1 MNNRS
6 SLATLTLAALLTIG
20 TQVSADPAAQQQIER
35 LQRQV
40 DALQTR
46 LQALEQRFDAGV
58 PLNKA
63 LQVEPQ
69 PGGWRNAANWAL
81 LAVGMTQA
89 EVVRILGEP
98 DNQRTIKKFEHWDY
112 GDGKTRLY
120 LNRLKSWEIPSQAR
134 NLDLFTLCETRH
146 GDPGRRC
153 VMHAVQTS
161 SQTAGNHAASAD
173 ARKRR
178 RHERDN
184 HG

>member
-69 PGGWRNAANWAL
+69 PGGWRNAANLAL

-134 NLDLFTLCETRH
+134 N
-146 GDPGRRC
+146 
-153 VMHAVQTS
+153 
-161 SQTAGNHAASAD
+161 
-173 ARKRR
+173 
-178 RHERDN
+178 
-184 HG
+184 